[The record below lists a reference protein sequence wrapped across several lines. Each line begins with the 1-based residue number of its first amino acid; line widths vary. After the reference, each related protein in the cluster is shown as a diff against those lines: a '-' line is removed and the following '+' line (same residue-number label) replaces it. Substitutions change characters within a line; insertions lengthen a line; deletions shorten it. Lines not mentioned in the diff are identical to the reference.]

1 MKRLNCAEVRFVLI
15 GAVIIGLLSATSVS
29 PAEDDT
35 WTYRTDLPT
44 ARVFAGECVVDGKIY
59 VIGGAPSASST
70 TEPLSRSLQRD
81 KTFKILKGLA
91 AKTSCQPFSL
101 RSPSMKSS
109 KSNSKIAVATN
120 FFLRHPC
127 HTVSANVTH

>member
-1 MKRLNCAEVRFVLI
+1 MKRLNCAEVKFVLI

-35 WTYRTDLPT
+35 WTYRTDMPT

-91 AKTSCQPFSL
+91 A
-101 RSPSMKSS
+101 
-109 KSNSKIAVATN
+109 
-120 FFLRHPC
+120 
-127 HTVSANVTH
+127 